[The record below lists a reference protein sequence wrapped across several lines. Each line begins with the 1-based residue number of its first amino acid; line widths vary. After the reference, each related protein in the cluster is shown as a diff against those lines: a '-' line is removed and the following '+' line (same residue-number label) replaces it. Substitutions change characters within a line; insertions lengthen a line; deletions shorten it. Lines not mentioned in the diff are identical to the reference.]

1 MDPEKKGGRAFME
14 EIRRKYQAIC
24 SAFQKNPDGSWTSTA
39 PVKIDVP
46 GVEMNIEAGQTFKR
60 GEKFQ
65 DVDIAEWLNDICA
78 DMTFGPI

>member
-1 MDPEKKGGRAFME
+1 ME

-24 SAFQKNPDGSWTSTA
+24 SSFQKNRDGSWTSTEQ
-39 PVKIDVP
+39 VKIDVP
-46 GVEMNIEAGQTFKR
+46 GVDMTIEAGQTFKL

-65 DVDIAEWLNDICA
+65 DIDIAQWLNDICA

>member
-1 MDPEKKGGRAFME
+1 ME

-24 SAFQKNPDGSWTSTA
+24 SAFQVNPDGSWTCIK
-39 PVKIDVP
+39 PVKIDAM
-46 GVEMNIEAGQTFKR
+46 GVKMEIEEGTTFKP

-65 DVDIAEWLNDICA
+65 DVDMAEWLGEICS

>member
-1 MDPEKKGGRAFME
+1 ME

-24 SAFQKNPDGSWTSTA
+24 SAFQKNPDRSWTCIE

-46 GVEMNIEAGQTFKR
+46 GVEMNIKAGQTFKL

-65 DVDIAEWLNDICA
+65 DVDMAQWLNDICA